1 MFSSFMLATSAR
13 PSASHMQQGELRARW
28 AWQRCSLDALR
39 QQQSSTPRRTAV
51 VFSAQ
56 GSSDSPMKPEMWQH
70 RNLLALFVWEQPR
83 LLDTSASTCSKPLA
97 PAGSAVG
104 SHHGAPQVL
113 KTSNDRAWATCS
125 CAAYPNCKKYSL
137 VSSQNY
143 FSLLAACSCLTRKGS
158 AHHSRQLC
166 DQLSAAAP
174 AGDAGSFCRQAR
186 PNKGLL
192 NKFHEYWQ
200 WTVLFHA
207 YFFKLSNSA
216 SMSPIPPAGQTP
228 LRDGCAFC
236 MERAHTDTLH
246 LHLLWLAKEMA
257 LPLMSGYESLE
268 KQQRDKTC
276 LAGCFTII

>member
-1 MFSSFMLATSAR
+1 
-13 PSASHMQQGELRARW
+13 MQQ
-28 AWQRCSLDALR
+28 
-39 QQQSSTPRRTAV
+39 RRN
-51 VFSAQ
+51 S
-56 GSSDSPMKPEMWQH
+56 
-70 RNLLALFVWEQPR
+70 LALFVWEQPR
-83 LLDTSASTCSKPLA
+83 LLDTSASTCSKPLP

-125 CAAYPNCKKYSL
+125 CAAYPNSKKYSL

-158 AHHSRQLC
+158 VHHSRQLC

-174 AGDAGSFCRQAR
+174 AGDAGSFCQQAR

-216 SMSPIPPAGQTP
+216 SMSPIPPAGQML
-228 LRDGCAFC
+228 LRDGCTFC
-236 MERAHTDTLH
+236 MERAQHRYPASASTGKGNGFTSHVRLWKPWKTAKRQNVRMFYYNLTCYPTD
-246 LHLLWLAKEMA
+246 K
-257 LPLMSGYESLE
+257 
-268 KQQRDKTC
+268 
-276 LAGCFTII
+276 